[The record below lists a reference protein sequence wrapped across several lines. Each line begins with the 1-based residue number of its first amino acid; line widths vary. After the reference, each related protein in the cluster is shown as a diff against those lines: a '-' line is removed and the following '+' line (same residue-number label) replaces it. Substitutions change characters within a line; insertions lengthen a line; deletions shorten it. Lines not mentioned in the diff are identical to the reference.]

1 MTGILADAD
10 VVGHVRL
17 LVGHFQKEIWR
28 EIWAEI
34 NCEVFTLA
42 DLGLAANA
50 PDSLIWHTCQQRQLV
65 LITGNRNRSE
75 PDSLEATICLHNQL
89 DSLPVL
95 TLADASRVL
104 ADRSYAERV
113 AEKVLERL
121 LEIENYR
128 GSGRLYVP

>member
-17 LVGHFQKEIWR
+17 LVSHFQREIWR

-34 NCEVFTLA
+34 NCGVFTLA
-42 DLGLAANA
+42 DLGLAANT
-50 PDSLIWHTCQQRQLV
+50 PDSLIWHTCQQRRLV
-65 LITGNRNRSE
+65 LITGNRNSKG
-75 PDSLEATICLHNQL
+75 PDSLEATIRLHNQL

-95 TLADASRVL
+95 TLADADRVL
-104 ADRSYAERV
+104 VDRPYAERV

-121 LEIENYR
+121 LEIENYC
-128 GSGRLYVP
+128 GSGRLFVP